1 MYKSLIT
8 GVLFGLTCTYALA
21 SANTMSRTEF
31 YALFK
36 NQKTEKKYE
45 NKMLIKYDTKKKKI
59 LMASSMDYDIKKQ
72 EKCADRLFTG
82 KEAKKLEKMA
92 KGKTGIVEL
101 IYYCSH

>member
-1 MYKSLIT
+1 
-8 GVLFGLTCTYALA
+8 
-21 SANTMSRTEF
+21 
-31 YALFK
+31 
-36 NQKTEKKYE
+36 
-45 NKMLIKYDTKKKKI
+45 MLIKYDTKKKKI

>member
-1 MYKSLIT
+1 MPLQAPIQCQDR
-8 GVLFGLTCTYALA
+8 VLCPIQ
-21 SANTMSRTEF
+21 EP
-31 YALFK
+31 K
-36 NQKTEKKYE
+36 NRKKYE
-45 NKMLIKYDTKKKKI
+45 NKMLIKYDTKKEENI
-59 LMASSMDYDIKKQ
+59 NGSSMDYDKKQ

>member
-1 MYKSLIT
+1 MPLQAPIQ
-8 GVLFGLTCTYALA
+8 CQ
-21 SANTMSRTEF
+21 TEF

-45 NKMLIKYDTKKKKI
+45 NKMLIKYDTKKEENI
-59 LMASSMDYDIKKQ
+59 NGIIYGLRHKKQ